1 MSRVSTQSDTDP
13 LLLKINMMQNNLY
26 RIHSQNQKLQ
36 ELLTHREQ
44 LHKLKEVAETSA
56 NNWKRLATLAENV
69 QELYQSV
76 SIVREKAH

>member
-56 NNWKRLATLAENV
+56 NNWKRLAALAENV